1 MINKPNSKG
10 IALFITLT
18 LLLLLSIIVIAVLLN
33 SYNYVSVSEKQIK
46 RLRALSLAESGIH
59 YAYWK
64 IRVGQDDEGEDI
76 DFDDGNPHTLHP
88 SEGLPEDVAE
98 HISVEVSAPD
108 ENNRKTIRSTVTY

>member
-1 MINKPNSKG
+1 MINNSKSRG

-33 SYNYVSVSEKQIK
+33 SYNYASVSERQIR

-64 IRVGQDDEGEDI
+64 IMVGQDDEGEDI
-76 DFDDGNPHTLHP
+76 DFDDGMLHVLHP
-88 SEGLPEDVAE
+88 TEQIPEDIDIEIQVLP
-98 HISVEVSAPD
+98 PD